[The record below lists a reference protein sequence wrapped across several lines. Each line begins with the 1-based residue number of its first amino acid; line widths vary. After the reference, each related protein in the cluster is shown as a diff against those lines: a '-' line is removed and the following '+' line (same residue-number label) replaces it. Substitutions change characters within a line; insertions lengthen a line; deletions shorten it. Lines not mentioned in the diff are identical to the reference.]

1 MRRDSE
7 RSWISGLFLCILAL
21 SPSFLLSA
29 DDPIGVIVFKNHPDA
44 PALLTYADEFSKIE
58 TFGLVVNTV
67 STSESEERRFMKKNV
82 ISIVPYINLKTE
94 NIVSENDVNRL
105 EAELESLNKLIT
117 EFPTTTTV
125 IRRRIDE
132 LSNASNFLDQGMA
145 LTNGNWVRKD
155 AIKENVAGMTSNFPI
170 KTAES
175 EIFVQGRRLINPELS
190 GVAAGTAKIRY
201 SDGFASVQ
209 VSDLTDD
216 QILALNKTSSDH
228 QLSREGAPKASPE
241 NSAMT
246 ANASAET
253 GTGLITGSEKTPSM
267 GRWSFAERRGLF
279 RIEVNK
285 LFPELLKKTSQI
297 ADENWASLSGNNEE
311 ILGSLLAEGEILVSK
326 VQENKEL
333 LNAYEILDAFSISNA
348 AAKLWNEGDGSGAIE
363 KFSQIRFPSNF
374 DDTEQYADAW
384 RTLDSLDQDL
394 RERQEHYVNQ
404 MEKIKSL
411 ESERPLRVSIM
422 EKAIAELLEK
432 FPDPDLEELQ
442 KELKKNSLGL

>member
-7 RSWISGLFLCILAL
+7 HSWISGLFLCILAL

-58 TFGLVVNTV
+58 IFGLVVNTV
-67 STSESEERRFMKKNV
+67 STSESEERRFMKENV

-132 LSNASNFLDQGMA
+132 LSNASNFLDHGMA

-190 GVAAGTAKIRY
+190 GVAAGTAKIRH
-201 SDGFASVQ
+201 SNGFASVQ

-228 QLSREGAPKASPE
+228 QLSRQAAPKASPE

-267 GRWSFAERRGLF
+267 GRWSFA
-279 RIEVNK
+279 IEVNK
-285 LFPELLKKTSQI
+285 LLPELLKKTSQI

-311 ILGSLLAEGEILVSK
+311 ILRSLRADGEILVSK
-326 VQENKEL
+326 DQENKEL
-333 LNAYEILDAFSISNA
+333 LNAYEILDAF
-348 AAKLWNEGDGSGAIE
+348 
-363 KFSQIRFPSNF
+363 
-374 DDTEQYADAW
+374 
-384 RTLDSLDQDL
+384 
-394 RERQEHYVNQ
+394 
-404 MEKIKSL
+404 
-411 ESERPLRVSIM
+411 
-422 EKAIAELLEK
+422 
-432 FPDPDLEELQ
+432 
-442 KELKKNSLGL
+442 